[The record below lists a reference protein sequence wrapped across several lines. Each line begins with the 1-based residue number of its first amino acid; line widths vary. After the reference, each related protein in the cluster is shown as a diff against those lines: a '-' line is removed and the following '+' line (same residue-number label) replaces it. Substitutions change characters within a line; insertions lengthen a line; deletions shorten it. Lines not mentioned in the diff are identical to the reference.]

1 LPYTLVL
8 MKKHEPES
16 ALRNLSD
23 KIELQ
28 KQVAD
33 SKKEWLTTQ
42 RKYIQEFDTSF
53 YKIKL
58 VAGKLEEKEGNRL
71 LCGL

>member
-1 LPYTLVL
+1 

-33 SKKEWLTTQ
+33 SKKELLTTQ
-42 RKYIQEFDTSF
+42 RKYI
-53 YKIKL
+53 
-58 VAGKLEEKEGNRL
+58 
-71 LCGL
+71 